1 MTSASLERIQRS
13 ALRRGPGRPRKDWA
27 ALASNSTGTWTLK
40 SFSTSSGPLTSLED
54 QPSTNNACSLSVSDA
69 ELMAHYVHCTAT
81 TLSESDSADSGMVMF
96 WKHNVLKIGFSHQYV
111 LRLVYALAAFH
122 LAYSHGKEPK
132 HRAKYLSVAKSHSE
146 IGLRQLNEALSDIT
160 ESNCSALYVSA
171 LLVSYC
177 SFAAGPKS
185 VNDLMVCEVGS
196 EAAYYQLPLI
206 HGVRLIR
213 RAIEPATLFTGYLAP
228 LVESTPERKTLE
240 SPHLHINWVDPVEKL
255 REWIGS
261 SSDSHTTTFK
271 QAVLSLSAVYE
282 ANYGNKDGSY
292 GLVFGWLYRLQDAFL
307 ISLKDKQ
314 PLALLILSYFVPLL
328 KTIRPCWLLVNWPEH
343 ILKSIRGMLSEEHQ
357 KWLEWPEQIVTQ
369 LDYQASQL
377 A

>member
-1 MTSASLERIQRS
+1 
-13 ALRRGPGRPRKDWA
+13 
-27 ALASNSTGTWTLK
+27 
-40 SFSTSSGPLTSLED
+40 
-54 QPSTNNACSLSVSDA
+54 
-69 ELMAHYVHCTAT
+69 
-81 TLSESDSADSGMVMF
+81 MVVF

-122 LAYSHGKEPK
+122 LAYSHGKEPN
-132 HRAKYLSVAKSHSE
+132 HRVKYLSAAKYHSD
-146 IGLRQLNEALSDIT
+146 IGLRQLNEALSEIT
-160 ESNCSALYVSA
+160 EFNCSALYVSA
-171 LLVSYC
+171 RLVSFC

-213 RAIEPATLFTGYLAP
+213 RAVEPATLFTGYLAA
-228 LVESTPERKTLE
+228 LAGSTPERKTLE
-240 SPHLHINWVDPVEKL
+240 SPLLRINWVEPVEKL

-261 SSDSHTTTFK
+261 FSGSHTTTFK

-292 GLVFGWLYRLQDAFL
+292 GITPSDGLVFGWLYRLQDAFL

-314 PLALLILSYFVPLL
+314 PLALLILAYYVPLL
-328 KTIRPCWLLVNWPEH
+328 KTIRPCWLLVDWPEH
-343 ILKSIRGMLSEEHQ
+343 ILKSIRGMLNEQHQ
-357 KWLEWPEQIVTQ
+357 KWLEWPEQVVTQ
-369 LDYQASQL
+369 LNYQASQP